1 MGCGIIK
8 TKDCEESDNINQ
20 SELLPVVQVNQVS
33 NLSNS
38 NINNNKE
45 NSIIKNENENENK
58 SEIINNSQNFQES
71 NKILKS
77 FKSSKISSN
86 TNKSEE
92 EKKKEIN
99 SYNENKNKPMSEPVS
114 NIEIYENGNEK
125 EDKEEK
131 VEKEDNEEK
140 EEKEEKENINID
152 NKIINKEINCL
163 ENRLEKLSKDIFKKR
178 SNTIDIKEKIKSKNS
193 MKVELSKVIQI
204 SNSSENFLGRNV
216 LEFDLQASR
225 YDKICP
231 IWIQKDEE
239 IEFIVQ
245 GKWKINKEIE
255 CDSRGI
261 KLNKNRNDVQE
272 GDDNNKNNFNDGA
285 LIGRVIKGE
294 PFVIFDKL
302 KYVSKI
308 SGPLILK
315 MNLNSISNR
324 EQPEGTLKIKIYGA
338 RKIQNNE
345 DLEDKIGWWK
355 QLKVIEFNNKE
366 HLPNYTIQNNEKSII
381 ILLNKARHDS
391 KLFASQYLDNFQRLT
406 PSTKR
411 IYEQLMTNKDQYIP
425 FKINLSIIKLLKKFY
440 YKFIDDNNTYSEE
453 EWNSILKSEESLLKY
468 LQDSFNSKK
477 KLFLSI
483 LRYYEDNPFYL
494 GLRILFRDNIRDNIL
509 SYNIEEISMLNLS
522 YNLNGGKNVYY
533 CIVVIS
539 NKNGND
545 NVNYDVDMNFEKF
558 IEDENLNSK
567 VKEILKQ

>member
-1 MGCGIIK
+1 MGCGLIK

-20 SELLPVVQVNQVS
+20 SELLPVVQVNQQS
-33 NLSNS
+33 NLSSS
-38 NINNNKE
+38 NLNNNKE
-45 NSIIKNENENENK
+45 NSIIKSENENENKNKNKNENENEN
-58 SEIINNSQNFQES
+58 EIINNPQNFQES

-77 FKSSKISSN
+77 FKSSNISSN
-86 TNKSEE
+86 TNKS
-92 EKKKEIN
+92 KDQKQKELN
-99 SYNENKNKPMSEPVS
+99 SNIENKRKSMSEPNS
-114 NIEIYENGNEK
+114 NIEINENES
-125 EDKEEK
+125 E
-131 VEKEDNEEK
+131 NEEK
-140 EEKEEKENINID
+140 EEKEEKENINSE
-152 NKIINKEINCL
+152 NKIINKDVNCVENGL
-163 ENRLEKLSKDIFKKR
+163 EELSKDILKKR
-178 SNTIDIKEKIKSKNS
+178 SNTADVKEKFKSKNS
-193 MKVELSKVIQI
+193 MKVELSKVIQV
-204 SNSSENFLGRNV
+204 SNISENFLGRNV

-231 IWIQKDEE
+231 IWIQKEEE

-261 KLNKNRNDVQE
+261 KLNKNRNVILE

-285 LIGRVIKGE
+285 LIGRIIKGQ

-302 KYVSKI
+302 KYVSEI

-315 MNLNSISNR
+315 MNINSISNR
-324 EQPEGTLKIKIYGA
+324 EQPEGSLKIKIYGA

-366 HLPNYTIQNNEKSII
+366 HLPNYSIQNNEKAII
-381 ILLNKARHDS
+381 ILFNKVRHDS

-411 IYEQLMTNKDQYIP
+411 IYEQLMTNKEQYIP
-425 FKINLSIIKLLKKFY
+425 FKINLSIIKLLRKFY
-440 YKFIDDNNTYSEE
+440 YKFIDENNAYSEE

-477 KLFLSI
+477 KLYLTI

-494 GLRILFRDNIRDNIL
+494 GLRILFRDNIRNNIL
-509 SYNIEEISMLNLS
+509 TYNIEEISMLNLS
-522 YNLNGGKNVYY
+522 YNLNGGKNAYY

-545 NVNYDVDMNFEKF
+545 NVNYDIDMNFEKF

>member
-20 SELLPVVQVNQVS
+20 SELLSVVQVNQGS

-38 NINNNKE
+38 NISNNKE
-45 NSIIKNENENENK
+45 NSIIKNENENDNK
-58 SEIINNSQNFQES
+58 SEIINNPQNFQES

-86 TNKSEE
+86 TNKS
-92 EKKKEIN
+92 KDQNKKELN
-99 SYNENKNKPMSEPVS
+99 SNIENKKRPMSEPYS
-114 NIEIYENGNEK
+114 NIEINEDEEK
-125 EDKEEK
+125 EDKEETE
-131 VEKEDNEEK
+131 EKKEK
-140 EEKEEKENINID
+140 EETENINIE
-152 NKIINKEINCL
+152 NKIINKEVNFV
-163 ENRLEKLSKDIFKKR
+163 ENGLEKLSKDMLKKR
-178 SNTIDIKEKIKSKNS
+178 SNTTDMKEKFKSKNS
-193 MKVELSKVIQI
+193 MKVELSKVIQV
-204 SNSSENFLGRNV
+204 SNISENFLGRNV
-216 LEFDLQASR
+216 LEFDIQASR

-231 IWIQKDEE
+231 IWIKKEEE

-261 KLNKNRNDVQE
+261 KYNKNRNDIQG
-272 GDDNNKNNFNDGA
+272 GDDNNHFNDGA
-285 LIGRVIKGE
+285 LIGRVIKGQ

-302 KYVSKI
+302 KYVSEI

-315 MNLNSISNR
+315 MNVNSISNR
-324 EQPEGTLKIKIYGA
+324 DQPEGSLKIKIYGA
-338 RKIQNNE
+338 KKIQNNE
-345 DLEDKIGWWK
+345 ELEDKIGWWK
-355 QLKVIEFNNKE
+355 QLKVIEFNNKD
-366 HLPNYTIQNNEKSII
+366 HLPNYAIQNNEKSII

-411 IYEQLMTNKDQYIP
+411 IYEQLMTNKNQYIP

-440 YKFIDDNNTYSEE
+440 YKFIDNNNTYNEE

-477 KLFLSI
+477 KLYLTI

-509 SYNIEEISMLNLS
+509 SYNIEEISILNLS

-545 NVNYDVDMNFEKF
+545 NVNYDINMNFEKF
-558 IEDENLNSK
+558 IEDENLNSN

>member
-20 SELLPVVQVNQVS
+20 SELLPVVQVNQGS

-38 NINNNKE
+38 NISNNKE
-45 NSIIKNENENENK
+45 NSIIKNENENDNK
-58 SEIINNSQNFQES
+58 SEIINNPQNFQES

-86 TNKSEE
+86 TNKS
-92 EKKKEIN
+92 KDQNKKELN
-99 SYNENKNKPMSEPVS
+99 SNIENKKRPMSEPYS
-114 NIEIYENGNEK
+114 NIEINENKDEEK
-125 EDKEEK
+125 EDK
-131 VEKEDNEEK
+131 EEK
-140 EEKEEKENINID
+140 EEKEEKENINIE
-152 NKIINKEINCL
+152 NKIINKEVNFV
-163 ENRLEKLSKDIFKKR
+163 ENGLEKLSKDMLKKR
-178 SNTIDIKEKIKSKNS
+178 SNTTDMKEKFKSKNS
-193 MKVELSKVIQI
+193 MKVELSKVIQV
-204 SNSSENFLGRNV
+204 SNISENFLGRNV
-216 LEFDLQASR
+216 LEFDIQASR

-231 IWIQKDEE
+231 IWIKKEEE

-261 KLNKNRNDVQE
+261 KYNKNRNDIQG
-272 GDDNNKNNFNDGA
+272 GDDNNHFNDGA
-285 LIGRVIKGE
+285 LIGRVIKGQ

-302 KYVSKI
+302 RYVSEI

-315 MNLNSISNR
+315 MNVNSISNR
-324 EQPEGTLKIKIYGA
+324 DQPEGSLKIKIYGA
-338 RKIQNNE
+338 KTIQNNE
-345 DLEDKIGWWK
+345 ELEDKIGWWK
-355 QLKVIEFNNKE
+355 QLKVIEFNNKD
-366 HLPNYTIQNNEKSII
+366 HLPNYAIQNNEKSII

-411 IYEQLMTNKDQYIP
+411 IYEQLMTNKNQYIP

-440 YKFIDDNNTYSEE
+440 YKFIDDNNTYNEE

-477 KLFLSI
+477 KLYLTI

-509 SYNIEEISMLNLS
+509 SYNIEEISILNLS

-545 NVNYDVDMNFEKF
+545 NVNYDINMNFEKF
-558 IEDENLNSK
+558 IEDENLNSN

>member
-20 SELLPVVQVNQVS
+20 SELLPVVKVNQES
-33 NLSNS
+33 NLSNANLIS
-38 NINNNKE
+38 NKE
-45 NSIIKNENENENK
+45 NSIIKNENESENENEKDNENK
-58 SEIINNSQNFQES
+58 SKIINNPQNFQES

-92 EKKKEIN
+92 QIRKEQN
-99 SYNENKNKPMSEPVS
+99 SNIENKNNPISEPYS
-114 NIEIYENGNEK
+114 KIEVNENGNVKEEK
-125 EDKEEK
+125 ED
-131 VEKEDNEEK
+131 
-140 EEKEEKENINID
+140 KEEKENINID
-152 NKIINKEINCL
+152 NKIIYKEENQIENGL
-163 ENRLEKLSKDIFKKR
+163 ENLSKDLFKKR
-178 SNTIDIKEKIKSKNS
+178 SNTTDGKNRFKSKNS

-204 SNSSENFLGRNV
+204 SNIAENFLGRNV

-231 IWIQKDEE
+231 IWIQKEEE

-245 GKWKINKEIE
+245 GKWKINKDIE

-261 KLNKNRNDVQE
+261 SLNKSRNDIQG
-272 GDDNNKNNFNDGA
+272 GDDNDRYKFNDGA
-285 LIGRVIKGE
+285 LIGRIIKGE

-302 KYVSKI
+302 KYVSEI

-315 MNLNSISNR
+315 MNLNYISNR
-324 EQPEGTLKIKIYGA
+324 EQPQGNLKIKIIGA
-338 RKIQNNE
+338 RKIQNSE

-355 QLKVIEFNNKE
+355 QLKVINFNNKE
-366 HLPNYTIQNNEKSII
+366 HLSNYTIQNSEKSII

-411 IYEQLMTNKDQYIP
+411 IYEQLMTNKDQFIP

-440 YKFIDDNNTYSEE
+440 YKFLDENNAYTEE
-453 EWNSILKSEESLLKY
+453 EWNSILKSEDSLLKY

-477 KLFLSI
+477 KLYLSI

-494 GLRILFRDNIRDNIL
+494 GLRMLFRDDIRDNIL
-509 SYNIEEISMLNLS
+509 SYTIEEISMLNLS
-522 YNLNGGKNVYY
+522 YNLNGGKNAYY

-539 NKNGND
+539 NRNGND
-545 NVNYDVDMNFEKF
+545 NVNYDIDMNFEKF
-558 IEDENLNSK
+558 IEEENLISN

>member
-20 SELLPVVQVNQVS
+20 SELLPVVQVNQGS

-38 NINNNKE
+38 NISNNKE
-45 NSIIKNENENENK
+45 NSIIKNENENDNK
-58 SEIINNSQNFQES
+58 SEIINNPQNFQES

-86 TNKSEE
+86 TNKS
-92 EKKKEIN
+92 KDQNKKELN
-99 SYNENKNKPMSEPVS
+99 SNIENKKRPMSEPYS
-114 NIEIYENGNEK
+114 NIEINEDEEK

-131 VEKEDNEEK
+131 EEK
-140 EEKEEKENINID
+140 KEKEEKENINIE
-152 NKIINKEINCL
+152 NKIINKEVNFV
-163 ENRLEKLSKDIFKKR
+163 ENGLEKLSKDMLKKR
-178 SNTIDIKEKIKSKNS
+178 SNTTDMKEKFKSKNS
-193 MKVELSKVIQI
+193 MKVELSKVIQV
-204 SNSSENFLGRNV
+204 SNISENFLGRNV
-216 LEFDLQASR
+216 LEFDIQASR

-231 IWIQKDEE
+231 IWIQKEEE

-261 KLNKNRNDVQE
+261 KYNKNRNDIQG
-272 GDDNNKNNFNDGA
+272 GDDNNHFNDGA
-285 LIGRVIKGE
+285 LIGRVIKGQ

-302 KYVSKI
+302 KYVSEI

-315 MNLNSISNR
+315 MNVNSISNR
-324 EQPEGTLKIKIYGA
+324 DQPEGSLKIKIYGA
-338 RKIQNNE
+338 KKIQNNE
-345 DLEDKIGWWK
+345 ELEDKIGWWK
-355 QLKVIEFNNKE
+355 QLKVIEFNNKD
-366 HLPNYTIQNNEKSII
+366 HLPNYAIQNNEKSII

-411 IYEQLMTNKDQYIP
+411 IYEQLMTNKNQYIP

-440 YKFIDDNNTYSEE
+440 YKFIDNNNTYNEE

-477 KLFLSI
+477 KLYLTI

-509 SYNIEEISMLNLS
+509 SYNIEEISILNLS
-522 YNLNGGKNVYY
+522 YNPNGGKNVYY

-545 NVNYDVDMNFEKF
+545 NVNYDINMNFEKF
-558 IEDENLNSK
+558 IEDENLNSN

>member
-20 SELLPVVQVNQVS
+20 SELLPVVQVNQGS

-38 NINNNKE
+38 NISNNKE
-45 NSIIKNENENENK
+45 NSIIKNENENDNK
-58 SEIINNSQNFQES
+58 SEIINNPQNFQES

-86 TNKSEE
+86 TNKS
-92 EKKKEIN
+92 KDQNKKELN
-99 SYNENKNKPMSEPVS
+99 SNIENKKRPMSEPYS
-114 NIEIYENGNEK
+114 NIEINEDEEK

-131 VEKEDNEEK
+131 EEK
-140 EEKEEKENINID
+140 KEKEEKENINIE
-152 NKIINKEINCL
+152 NKIINKEVNFV
-163 ENRLEKLSKDIFKKR
+163 ENGLEKLSKDMLKKR
-178 SNTIDIKEKIKSKNS
+178 SNTTDMKEKFKSKNS
-193 MKVELSKVIQI
+193 MKVELSKVIQV
-204 SNSSENFLGRNV
+204 SNISENFLGRNV
-216 LEFDLQASR
+216 LEFDIQASR

-231 IWIQKDEE
+231 IWIKKEEE

-261 KLNKNRNDVQE
+261 KYNKNRNDIQG
-272 GDDNNKNNFNDGA
+272 GDDNNHFNDGA
-285 LIGRVIKGE
+285 LIGRVIKGQ

-302 KYVSKI
+302 KYVSEI

-315 MNLNSISNR
+315 MNVNSISNR
-324 EQPEGTLKIKIYGA
+324 DQPEGSLKIKIYGA
-338 RKIQNNE
+338 KKIQNNE
-345 DLEDKIGWWK
+345 ELEDKIGWWK
-355 QLKVIEFNNKE
+355 QLKVIEFNNKD
-366 HLPNYTIQNNEKSII
+366 HLPNYAIQNNEKSII

-411 IYEQLMTNKDQYIP
+411 IYEQLMTNKNQYIP

-440 YKFIDDNNTYSEE
+440 YKFIDNNNTYNEE

-477 KLFLSI
+477 KLYLTI

-509 SYNIEEISMLNLS
+509 SYNIEEISILNLS

-545 NVNYDVDMNFEKF
+545 NVNYDINMNFEKF
-558 IEDENLNSK
+558 IEDENLNSN

>member
-20 SELLPVVQVNQVS
+20 SELLPVVQVNQGS

-38 NINNNKE
+38 NISNNKE
-45 NSIIKNENENENK
+45 NSIIKNENENDNK
-58 SEIINNSQNFQES
+58 SEIINNPQNFQES

-86 TNKSEE
+86 TNKS
-92 EKKKEIN
+92 KDQNKKELN
-99 SYNENKNKPMSEPVS
+99 SNIENKKRPMSEPYS
-114 NIEIYENGNEK
+114 NIEINEDEEK

-131 VEKEDNEEK
+131 EEK
-140 EEKEEKENINID
+140 KEKEEKENINIE
-152 NKIINKEINCL
+152 NKIINKEVNFV
-163 ENRLEKLSKDIFKKR
+163 ENGLEKLSKDMLKKR
-178 SNTIDIKEKIKSKNS
+178 SNTTDMKEKFKSKNS
-193 MKVELSKVIQI
+193 MKVELSKVIQV
-204 SNSSENFLGRNV
+204 SNISENFLGRNV
-216 LEFDLQASR
+216 LEFDIQASR

-231 IWIQKDEE
+231 IWIQKEEE

-261 KLNKNRNDVQE
+261 KYNKNRNDIQG
-272 GDDNNKNNFNDGA
+272 GDDNNHFNDGA
-285 LIGRVIKGE
+285 LIGRVIKGQ

-302 KYVSKI
+302 KYVSEI

-315 MNLNSISNR
+315 MNVNSISNR
-324 EQPEGTLKIKIYGA
+324 DQPEGSLKIKIYGA
-338 RKIQNNE
+338 KKIQNNE
-345 DLEDKIGWWK
+345 ELEDKIGWWK
-355 QLKVIEFNNKE
+355 QLKVIEFNNKD
-366 HLPNYTIQNNEKSII
+366 HLPNYAIQNNEKSII

-411 IYEQLMTNKDQYIP
+411 IYEQLMTNKNQYIP

-440 YKFIDDNNTYSEE
+440 YKFIDNNNTYNEE

-477 KLFLSI
+477 KLYLTI

-509 SYNIEEISMLNLS
+509 SYNIEEISILNLS

-545 NVNYDVDMNFEKF
+545 NVNYDINMNFEKF
-558 IEDENLNSK
+558 IEDENLNSN

>member
-20 SELLPVVQVNQVS
+20 SELLPVVQVNQGS

-38 NINNNKE
+38 NISNNKE
-45 NSIIKNENENENK
+45 NSIIKNENENDNK
-58 SEIINNSQNFQES
+58 SEIINNPQNFQES

-86 TNKSEE
+86 TNKS
-92 EKKKEIN
+92 KDQNKKELN
-99 SYNENKNKPMSEPVS
+99 SNIENKKRPMSEPYS
-114 NIEIYENGNEK
+114 NIEINEDEEK

-131 VEKEDNEEK
+131 EEK
-140 EEKEEKENINID
+140 KEKEEKENINIE
-152 NKIINKEINCL
+152 NKIINKEVNFV
-163 ENRLEKLSKDIFKKR
+163 ENGLEKLSKDMLKKR
-178 SNTIDIKEKIKSKNS
+178 SNTTDMKEKFKSKNS
-193 MKVELSKVIQI
+193 MKVELSKVIQV
-204 SNSSENFLGRNV
+204 SNISENFLGRNV
-216 LEFDLQASR
+216 LEFDIQASR

-231 IWIQKDEE
+231 IWIKKEEE

-261 KLNKNRNDVQE
+261 KYTKNRNDIQG
-272 GDDNNKNNFNDGA
+272 GDDNNHFNDGA
-285 LIGRVIKGE
+285 LIGRVIKGQ

-302 KYVSKI
+302 KYVSEI

-315 MNLNSISNR
+315 MNVNSISNR
-324 EQPEGTLKIKIYGA
+324 DQPEGSLKIKIYGA
-338 RKIQNNE
+338 KKIQNNE
-345 DLEDKIGWWK
+345 ELEDKIGWWK
-355 QLKVIEFNNKE
+355 QLKVIEFNNKD
-366 HLPNYTIQNNEKSII
+366 HLPNYAIQNNEKSII

-411 IYEQLMTNKDQYIP
+411 IYEQLMTNKNQYIP

-440 YKFIDDNNTYSEE
+440 YKFIDNNNTYNEE

-477 KLFLSI
+477 KLYLTI

-509 SYNIEEISMLNLS
+509 SYNIEEISILNLS

-545 NVNYDVDMNFEKF
+545 NVNYDINMNFEKF
-558 IEDENLNSK
+558 IEDENLNSN

>member
-20 SELLPVVQVNQVS
+20 SELLPVVQVNQGS

-38 NINNNKE
+38 NISNNKE
-45 NSIIKNENENENK
+45 NSIIKNENENDNK
-58 SEIINNSQNFQES
+58 SEIINNPQNFQES

-86 TNKSEE
+86 TNKS
-92 EKKKEIN
+92 KDQNKKELN
-99 SYNENKNKPMSEPVS
+99 SNIENKKRPMSEPYS
-114 NIEIYENGNEK
+114 NIEINENEDEEK

-131 VEKEDNEEK
+131 EEK
-140 EEKEEKENINID
+140 KEKEEKENINIE
-152 NKIINKEINCL
+152 NKIINKEVNFV
-163 ENRLEKLSKDIFKKR
+163 ENGLEKLSKDMLKKR
-178 SNTIDIKEKIKSKNS
+178 SNTTDMKEKFKSKNS
-193 MKVELSKVIQI
+193 MKVELSKVIQV
-204 SNSSENFLGRNV
+204 SNISENFLGRNV
-216 LEFDLQASR
+216 LEFDIQASR

-231 IWIQKDEE
+231 IWIQKEEE

-261 KLNKNRNDVQE
+261 KYNKNRNDIQG
-272 GDDNNKNNFNDGA
+272 GDDNNHFNDGA
-285 LIGRVIKGE
+285 LIGRVIKGQ

-302 KYVSKI
+302 RYVSEI

-315 MNLNSISNR
+315 MNENSISNR
-324 EQPEGTLKIKIYGA
+324 DQPEGSLKIKIYGA
-338 RKIQNNE
+338 KKIQNNE
-345 DLEDKIGWWK
+345 ELEDKIGWWK
-355 QLKVIEFNNKE
+355 QLKVIEFNNKD
-366 HLPNYTIQNNEKSII
+366 HLPNYAIQNNEKSII

-406 PSTKR
+406 PGTKR
-411 IYEQLMTNKDQYIP
+411 IYEQLMTNKNQYIP

-440 YKFIDDNNTYSEE
+440 YKFIDDNNTYNEE

-477 KLFLSI
+477 KLYLTI

-509 SYNIEEISMLNLS
+509 SYNIEEISILNLS

-545 NVNYDVDMNFEKF
+545 NVNYDINMNFEKF
-558 IEDENLNSK
+558 IEDENLNSN

>member
-1 MGCGIIK
+1 
-8 TKDCEESDNINQ
+8 
-20 SELLPVVQVNQVS
+20 
-33 NLSNS
+33 
-38 NINNNKE
+38 
-45 NSIIKNENENENK
+45 
-58 SEIINNSQNFQES
+58 
-71 NKILKS
+71 
-77 FKSSKISSN
+77 
-86 TNKSEE
+86 
-92 EKKKEIN
+92 
-99 SYNENKNKPMSEPVS
+99 
-114 NIEIYENGNEK
+114 
-125 EDKEEK
+125 
-131 VEKEDNEEK
+131 
-140 EEKEEKENINID
+140 
-152 NKIINKEINCL
+152 
-163 ENRLEKLSKDIFKKR
+163 
-178 SNTIDIKEKIKSKNS
+178 

-204 SNSSENFLGRNV
+204 SNISENFLGRNV

-231 IWIQKDEE
+231 IWIQKEEE

-261 KLNKNRNDVQE
+261 KLNKNRNDIGE

-285 LIGRVIKGE
+285 LIGRVIKGQ

-302 KYVSKI
+302 KYVSEI

-324 EQPEGTLKIKIYGA
+324 EQPEGSLKIKIYGA

-366 HLPNYTIQNNEKSII
+366 HLPNYTIQNSEKSII

-391 KLFASQYLDNFQRLT
+391 KLFASQYLDNFQKLT

-425 FKINLSIIKLLKKFY
+425 LKINLSIIKLLKKFY
-440 YKFIDDNNTYSEE
+440 YKFIDENNAYTEE

-477 KLFLSI
+477 KLYLSI

-545 NVNYDVDMNFEKF
+545 NINYDIDMNFEKF
-558 IEDENLNSK
+558 IEDENLNLK